1 MVDRTVFNSLKWQDL
16 ILKAKESQHMFCCL
30 FSSFPQEW
38 QDLILV
44 KVRPS
49 TYSWDLLFLLTGTSI
64 SLAFLCSSTSKH
76 PAKDGYFSYQHLC
89 VPGEER
95 VSGARDVV
103 VNFYALIVPKRAK
116 KYELHKFPSLLTAS
130 SSATTRQ
137 VQDKIYTNY
146 YFPLCDSSVAALRTT
161 TVNFKNKYPSVC
173 PPWTWTP
180 LPFCSLRCCSS
191 ETPAQKGQTDT
202 SKSVVLSVFRC
213 LGSWRTT
220 MHFLVLK
227 WKCLCLCV
235 SGLVQQVTIAT
246 PTGCCSG
253 QLHTEAQKTNYW
265 TSKLW
270 TSSSYRSTML
280 YRPGFGILQKEKWSS
295 EWLLAQP
302 PLFIHVCPPLGTVN
316 TACRT
321 TNI

>member
-1 MVDRTVFNSLKWQDL
+1 MSFINSHDYWLQAHLPLPDKCETRSIQIITSLIVTPHLQHSEQQQLTLRTV
-16 ILKAKESQHMFCCL
+16 
-30 FSSFPQEW
+30 
-38 QDLILV
+38 
-44 KVRPS
+44 
-49 TYSWDLLFLLTGTSI
+49 
-64 SLAFLCSSTSKH
+64 
-76 PAKDGYFSYQHLC
+76 
-89 VPGEER
+89 
-95 VSGARDVV
+95 
-103 VNFYALIVPKRAK
+103 
-116 KYELHKFPSLLTAS
+116 
-130 SSATTRQ
+130 
-137 VQDKIYTNY
+137 
-146 YFPLCDSSVAALRTT
+146 
-161 TVNFKNKYPSVC
+161 SVC

-180 LPFCSLRCCSS
+180 LPFCSLTCCSS
-191 ETPAQKGQTDT
+191 ETPVQKGQTDT

-220 MHFLVLK
+220 MHFLVLR

-235 SGLVQQVTIAT
+235 SALVQQVTIAT

-253 QLHTEAQKTNYW
+253 QLPTEAQKTNYW

-270 TSSSYRSTML
+270 TSGSYRSTTL
-280 YRPGFGILQKEKWSS
+280 YRPGFGILRKEKWSS